1 MSSSHESVEAGTM
14 LQIRDKKSTAR
25 GKIVCVLSIA
35 GSDSAGCAGAQADLR
50 TFAALGMHGLS
61 ALTAVTAQSTS
72 QVVSVHRVPAAQ
84 VERQLHA
91 VFGDFAIG
99 AVKIGMLGSAA
110 TIRAVAGFL
119 NKHCRA
125 PIVLDPVLVSSS
137 GRRLLAARAL
147 TALREELI
155 PLADMLTPNMPEA
168 AALLGRRLVAK
179 DGARHACDLLE
190 LGAKSVLLKGGHH
203 DSDPVCDYLVD
214 AGGAHTFCHARLPVQ
229 ARGTGCVLSAAVAA
243 GLAKGLTRLAAVHS
257 AEDYLQAALRHSYRA
272 GKSAW
277 RVLPAWPNN
286 N

>member
-1 MSSSHESVEAGTM
+1 MPRSHESVEAKTM
-14 LQIRDKKSTAR
+14 LQIRDIRSTAR

-35 GSDSAGCAGAQADLR
+35 GSDSAGCAGVQADLR
-50 TFAALGMHGLS
+50 TFAAMGRTWPECADGGDS
-61 ALTAVTAQSTS
+61 AKHQPGRFGSS
-72 QVVSVHRVPAAQ
+72 VPAAQ

-99 AVKIGMLGSAA
+99 AVKIGMLGSAP

-119 NKHCRA
+119 SKHCRA

-137 GRRLLAARAL
+137 GRRLLATRAL

-179 DGARHACDLLE
+179 DGVHHARDLLE

-214 AGGAHTFCHARLPVQ
+214 AGGAHTFCHARLPVSS
-229 ARGTGCVLSAAVAA
+229 ARDRLRSFGRRRRRSGQRSRAPGGRAQCRGLFAGRFAPRLPCRQIRVA
-243 GLAKGLTRLAAVHS
+243 G
-257 AEDYLQAALRHSYRA
+257 
-272 GKSAW
+272 
-277 RVLPAWPNN
+277 PAWLAE
-286 N
+286 